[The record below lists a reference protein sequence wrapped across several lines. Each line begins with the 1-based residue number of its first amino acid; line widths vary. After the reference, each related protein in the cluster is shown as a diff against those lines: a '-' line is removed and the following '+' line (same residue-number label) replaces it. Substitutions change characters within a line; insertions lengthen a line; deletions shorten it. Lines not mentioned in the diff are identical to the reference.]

1 MSDSADAAEEAAP
14 KAKNN
19 KLLPII
25 VIGNTLLLGGVA
37 FLALKRPSAP
47 AAAASKESSEGHEEK
62 EGKHEEA
69 AKEKEAPAEEHGG
82 GEGEHAAGPGGFSAR
97 FEGLV
102 VQVHAEDAD
111 RYAHLTFEIE
121 THNEGDKKAVEARSA
136 RIRDAVI
143 TYLSDRAEDDLR
155 GSTGI
160 QQMKETIMK
169 RVDEIVP
176 GKRARGIFITDFII
190 Q

>member
-1 MSDSADAAEEAAP
+1 MSDSADAADEVAP
-14 KAKNN
+14 KTKSN

-47 AAAASKESSEGHEEK
+47 AAAASKESSAEGHEEK
-62 EGKHEEA
+62 ESKHEEA
-69 AKEKEAPAEEHGG
+69 KEKPAEEHGG

-121 THNEGDKKAVEARSA
+121 TSNEGDKKAVEARSA

-160 QQMKETIMK
+160 SQMKETIMK

-176 GKRARGIFITDFII
+176 GKRARGVFITDFII

>member
-1 MSDSADAAEEAAP
+1 MSDSADSHDEAAAP
-14 KAKNN
+14 KAKN
-19 KLLPII
+19 KLLPIV

-47 AAAASKESSEGHEEK
+47 AAAASAKEEGSGHEEK
-62 EGKHEEA
+62 KEEK
-69 AKEKEAPAEEHGG
+69 KEEHGEKEEHGG
-82 GEGEHAAGPGGFSAR
+82 GEGEHGAAASAGFSAR

-102 VQVHAEDAD
+102 VQVHAEDQD

-121 THNEGDKKAVEARSA
+121 TSSENDKKMVEARSS

-160 QQMKETIMK
+160 QQMKETIVK

>member
-1 MSDSADAAEEAAP
+1 MSDSADAGDDDATP
-14 KAKNN
+14 KPKKN
-19 KLLPII
+19 KLLPMI
-25 VIGNTLLLGGVA
+25 VIGNTLLLAGVA
-37 FLALKRPSAP
+37 FVALKRPSSS
-47 AAAASKESSEGHEEK
+47 AAAKESGESHEEK
-62 EGKHEEA
+62 KEASHEEEKKEEPA
-69 AKEKEAPAEEHGG
+69 AEGH
-82 GEGEHAAGPGGFSAR
+82 GEGEHAGPAGGFSAR

-102 VQVHAEDAD
+102 VQVHAEDSD

-121 THNEGDKKAVEARSA
+121 TANESDKKAVEARSS

-176 GKRARGIFITDFII
+176 GKRSRGIFITDFII